1 MKKLIFTICSTISE
15 WFSPKFSDICDEVGG
30 PESFFAKKA
39 VSDSKINEHCKTQ

>member
-15 WFSPKFSDICDEVGG
+15 WFSPKFSDICDEIGG
-30 PESFFAKKA
+30 LESFFAEKA